1 MHCPTC
7 GKPATHEQQFCRSCG
22 MSLEAVGKL
31 VARNSASPAEVQ
43 KRIDR
48 AEAEKIIVSRMFNWI
63 MWGMIIMGIGVVMI
77 VVNKS
82 GVVDFSKWVKMIGSI
97 MALGGAGVAAAG
109 VLNSM
114 RQGVQLSGRRSPI
127 EIAPAPEPVTLPEAK
142 ALPTNEFPDAPASV
156 TERTTNLLA
165 QDTSA
170 RQEMVEERDS
180 H

>member
-1 MHCPTC
+1 
-7 GKPATHEQQFCRSCG
+7 
-22 MSLEAVGKL
+22 MSLEPVSKL
-31 VARNSASPAEVQ
+31 VTRHSASPAEIQ

-63 MWGMIIMGIGVVMI
+63 MWGMIIMGIGIVMI

-82 GVVDFSKWVKMIGSI
+82 FDFGKWFKMISSI
-97 MALGGAGVAAAG
+97 MTLGGAGFATAG

-127 EIAPAPEPVTLPEAK
+127 EIAPTPEPPTLADGK

-156 TERTTNLLA
+156 TERTTQLISGES
-165 QDTSA
+165 SA
-170 RQEMVEERDS
+170 TDKHRYTQIKKQ
-180 H
+180 